1 MIMRVICFFGVRRRG
16 RRVTWDGGW
25 EKVRTKKKPN
35 IYTVKFSYQKTTAM
49 ESGID
54 GTTV

>member
-16 RRVTWDGGW
+16 RVRWDEGW

-35 IYTVKFSYQKTTAM
+35 VYAVQYPYQK
-49 ESGID
+49 SGFD
-54 GTTV
+54 GTNV

>member
-16 RRVTWDGGW
+16 RRVRWDGEW
-25 EKVRTKKKPN
+25 EKVRKKETN
-35 IYTVKFSYQKTTAM
+35 VYTVQFSYQKTAAKK
-49 ESGID
+49 SGFD